1 MQMWPSGPAP
11 CKSRSVSPYP
21 HRDELRPAGKGNVSA
36 PPVPLFPA
44 FHKHN
49 YSPFGDAVSVGKLQP
64 LNCIAPI
71 CAQTLQLLIVYRSDP
86 RPLLTR
92 AASSPPPR
100 PPVACEGLLYPACRS
115 MPVSAGRALG
125 HLIHF
130 QRTTVKARSQSLMKE
145 RRRLGPDQSG
155 DLAALDPR

>member
-115 MPVSAGRALG
+115 MPVSAGGGAGSGPLNPLSENNG
-125 HLIHF
+125 ESKISGF
-130 QRTTVKARSQSLMKE
+130 DEGEEAVRSGSK
-145 RRRLGPDQSG
+145 R
-155 DLAALDPR
+155 

>member
-1 MQMWPSGPAP
+1 MCRCGPRALHPAKAAVLALILTGMSSGQQA
-11 CKSRSVSPYP
+11 KATF
-21 HRDELRPAGKGNVSA
+21 LLLLF
-36 PPVPLFPA
+36 PLFPA

-115 MPVSAGRALG
+115 MPVSAGGGAGSGPLNPLSENNG
-125 HLIHF
+125 ESKISGF
-130 QRTTVKARSQSLMKE
+130 DEGEEAVRSGSK
-145 RRRLGPDQSG
+145 R
-155 DLAALDPR
+155 